1 MKLTTYAW
9 IMAAVVFVGTLPHAV
24 GAMFSQGQTRLIEAT
39 ATCKNLGYVSLSD
52 MKRLAKRIGKQEVL
66 AIYKSQHEWKA
77 LFALWDRES
86 RWDYTADNP
95 RSTAYGIPQMLNMDE
110 KTPMARQIELGLKYI
125 QHRYDTPSKALAF
138 HNRNGWY

>member
-24 GAMFSQGQTRLIEAT
+24 GAMFHRQMETINAT
-39 ATCKNLGYVSLSD
+39 ACKDISHKSISE
-52 MKRLAKRIGKQEVL
+52 MKKLAKKIGRQEVM
-66 AIYKSQHEWKA
+66 ARYNSVHEWKS
-77 LFALWDRES
+77 LFTLWDRES

-95 RSTAYGIPQMLNMDE
+95 RSSAFGIPQLLKMDE
-110 KTPMARQIELGLKYI
+110 KTPMPRQIELGLKYI
-125 QHRYDTPSKALAF
+125 EHRYDTPSKALAF